1 MEHKILTKDGLN
13 ELILRTK
20 NELNELDCL
29 VNSNDWYNISVD
41 GRAFINI
48 YKTFL
53 DDSVII
59 LEDIEKLRK
68 ENKLK
73 EKESD

>member
-1 MEHKILTKDGLN
+1 MEYKILTKDGLN
-13 ELILRTK
+13 DLITRTK
-20 NELNELDCL
+20 NELNELDSL
-29 VNSNDWYNISVD
+29 VNSNEWYDISVD

-53 DDSVII
+53 DDSTII
-59 LEDIEKLRK
+59 LEDLEKLRK

-73 EKESD
+73 DKDND